1 MGCNCKKDSNG
12 VKAEKSP
19 NKKKEPIVIKSI
31 ILVTKTILFL
41 IGSLITSLIIVPFSI
56 YLLFKIIFLDEGVD
70 VTDSLKSIG
79 KILKKKDKDEE
90 DDEEEY
96 SFDDEDELVLLD
108 SE

>member
-90 DDEEEY
+90 DEEEY